1 MALASQI
8 TAIFHRAWLA
18 YGKPVLTAVRPLATW
33 ALPAGFA
40 YDAQY
45 DAIQNSAGTVLPNP
59 EAYWITDTVYIV
71 PLKRTADLDVLI
83 AAGIVPAGTV
93 EVNILAYDV
102 PRVKVAHAAQLNGD
116 WYDVIDVG
124 QAPVGY
130 PGGAT
135 ALWARVRLQRRS

>member
-8 TAIFHRAWLA
+8 KSIFRRAWLA
-18 YGKPVLTAVRPLATW
+18 YGKPTMTTVRPIAYW

-40 YDAQY
+40 YAAEY
-45 DAIQNSAGTVLPNP
+45 DAITNSAGMVLTNH
-59 EAYWITDTVYIV
+59 ADYWVTDTVYIV
-71 PLKRTADLDVLI
+71 PAKHTADLDMLI
-83 AAGIVPAGTV
+83 AAGVVPSGSV
-93 EVNILAYDV
+93 DV
-102 PRVKVAHAAQLNGD
+102 YIMAADVARVKASHAAQINGD